1 MAATNDDL
9 LIELKQI
16 KTLIAGLYVFP
27 AKAEEEKNKG
37 KLEPK
42 P

>member
-16 KTLIAGLYVFP
+16 KELLAGMYQDPIIAESQ
-27 AKAEEEKNKG
+27 KDKG
-37 KLEPK
+37 KNEPK